1 MQKFNYDYGILDNF
15 LESNINEYNKLKKL
29 NKYAFSPKVYEIM
42 FIFNEFTNE
51 LYSLIVMEHI
61 QGITLQKYKDKKGK
75 LDVHDKQKI
84 NDKITKLHKLGIYHS
99 DLHFENIIAVKKG
112 KNYDFIFID
121 FGLAKSEKNMKNKA
135 KNMDIAILK
144 NNFSS
149 FGPKNNEK
157 NKKLYIALAK
167 IVNNGAIDIII

>member
-1 MQKFNYDYGILDNF
+1 MQ
-15 LESNINEYNKLKKL
+15 
-29 NKYAFSPKVYEIM
+29 
-42 FIFNEFTNE
+42 

-121 FGLAKSEKNMKNKA
+121 FGLAKNDKNMKNKA

-144 NNFSS
+144 NSYDYYV
-149 FGPKNNEK
+149 PKSKEK
-157 NKKLYIALAK
+157 NIKLYIALSK
-167 IVNNGAIDIII
+167 IVNNGAIDVIS